1 MIIYG
6 SRPIRIR
13 MRQNP
18 DMPVCTC
25 SNCFQSVQFNPTQVL
40 SFFTLF
46 FIPIIPWRLQY
57 FFVCPACDMAFKV
70 TRKEARESFST
81 GVTVSKAG
89 MAENMYN
96 TPEQTATAPFIM
108 PTAQILQMEKKTRLR
123 GNLLFFVLG
132 VLMLTLWWGNGT
144 TNLTDIFLL
153 AFGGLSTLGVIVWA
167 PFEVINFA
175 RKKSRLPDKIFF
187 ENGNLHIGQHTIDI
201 YRDIQDIGVTSI
213 RVRSSSLFPAQR
225 FLSVRTGTGRLW
237 FWLGTGASMHDS
249 KYLQLCDMLALGLN
263 QNGAFLKYTKGK
275 FDWVNNL

>member
-57 FFVCPACDMAFKV
+57 FFVCPACNMAFKV

-81 GVTVSKAG
+81 GVTVSKAD
-89 MAENMYN
+89 MAESIYN

-132 VLMLTLWWGNGT
+132 VLMLTLWWGSDT

-175 RKKSRLPDKIFF
+175 RKKTYFYRYSILSNFLWTSHHHF
-187 ENGNLHIGQHTIDI
+187 LNL
-201 YRDIQDIGVTSI
+201 
-213 RVRSSSLFPAQR
+213 
-225 FLSVRTGTGRLW
+225 
-237 FWLGTGASMHDS
+237 
-249 KYLQLCDMLALGLN
+249 
-263 QNGAFLKYTKGK
+263 K
-275 FDWVNNL
+275 F